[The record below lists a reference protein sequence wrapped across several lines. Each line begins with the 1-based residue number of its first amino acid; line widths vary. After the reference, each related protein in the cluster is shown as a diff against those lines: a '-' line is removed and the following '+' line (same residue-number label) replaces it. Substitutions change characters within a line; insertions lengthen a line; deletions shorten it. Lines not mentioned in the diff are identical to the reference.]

1 VAAIPPMNRK
11 ANRPGTSPAKPAPQ
25 RATSGNPV
33 EHTAN
38 ALRQADSRWRRAA
51 RYGWDKG
58 GSKGGR

>member
-1 VAAIPPMNRK
+1 MNRK